1 METIISGE
9 PDAGPNNGEHAMT
22 ETREPA
28 RRVLLARR
36 PKGAPVADDFRL
48 DEVPVPPLQPGE
60 VQVRTIWL
68 SLDPYMRGR
77 MNDGPSYVPPA
88 RLDEPMPGECV
99 GQVEASRAE
108 GFAAGEFVRGHGG
121 WQSRF
126 VLPADKLTRLDPAEA
141 PLSTSLGVLG
151 MPGLTAYAGV
161 HAVTRAKAGE
171 TLVVGAASGAVG
183 AIAGQLAKSAGCRV
197 VGTAGGADKC
207 RYVTDELGFDACLDR
222 REPDLA
228 GRLKAAC
235 PDGVDVYIELVGG
248 ELLWALLPLINLHAR
263 ISVIGAVA
271 WYNLAALPE
280 GPDRSPLLWRTILT
294 KRLRV
299 EGTLVYDFAGLE
311 PEFRRHCVPL
321 VRDGK
326 LKFKEDVVEGLE
338 NAPRALMGLLEG
350 GNFGKLLVRVAD
362 DPTRPGR

>member
-1 METIISGE
+1 MITN
-9 PDAGPNNGEHAMT
+9 PDLVQ
-22 ETREPA
+22 RI
-28 RRVLLARR
+28 LLVRR
-36 PKGAPVADDFRL
+36 PKGVPVAEDFRL
-48 DEVPVPPLQPGE
+48 EEASLPSLRPGE
-60 VQVRTIWL
+60 ARVRTIWL

-77 MNDGPSYVPPA
+77 MNDAPSYVPPTQ
-88 RLDEPMPGECV
+88 LGEPMPGECV
-99 GQVEASRAE
+99 GQVEASRAD
-108 GFAAGEFVRGHGG
+108 GFAPGDFVRGHGG

-126 VLPADKLTRLDPAEA
+126 VLPAEKLARLDPAEA

-197 VGTAGGADKC
+197 VGVAGGADKC
-207 RYVTDELGFDACLDR
+207 RYVTEELGFDACLDR

-228 GRLKAAC
+228 GRLKTAC

-248 ELLWALLPLINLHAR
+248 ELLWALLPLLNLHAR

-271 WYNLAALPE
+271 WYNLPGLPE
-280 GPDRSPLLWRTILT
+280 GPDRSPLLWRAILT
-294 KRLRV
+294 KRLQV
-299 EGTLVYDFAGLE
+299 TGTLVYDFAGLE
-311 PEFRRHCVPL
+311 PEFRRTCVTL

-326 LKFKEDVVEGLE
+326 LRFKEDVVEGLE
-338 NAPRALMGLLEG
+338 NAPQALIGMLEG
-350 GNFGKLLVRVAD
+350 RNFGKVLVQVAP
-362 DPTRPGR
+362 DPTRAGA

>member
-1 METIISGE
+1 
-9 PDAGPNNGEHAMT
+9 MT
-22 ETREPA
+22 STRELVQ
-28 RRVLLARR
+28 RILLARR
-36 PKGAPVADDFRL
+36 PNGAPVPEDFRL
-48 DEVPVPPLQPGE
+48 DEQPVPEPGPGE
-60 VQVRTIWL
+60 ALVRTIWL

-77 MNDGPSYVPPA
+77 MNDGPSYAPPA
-88 RLDEPMPGECV
+88 QLGEPMPGECV

-108 GFAAGEFVRGHGG
+108 GLAVGDFVRGHGG

-126 VLPADKLTRLDPAEA
+126 VLPGEKLTRLDPAEA

-161 HAVTRAKAGE
+161 HAAVEVKAGE

-183 AIAGQLAKSAGCRV
+183 AIAGQLAKIAGCRV
-197 VGTAGGADKC
+197 VGVASGADKC
-207 RYVTDELGFDACLDR
+207 RYVTDELGFDVCLDR

-235 PDGVDVYIELVGG
+235 PDGVDAYIELVGG
-248 ELLWALLPLINLHAR
+248 DLLWAVLPLFNLHAR

-294 KRLRV
+294 RRLRV
-299 EGTLVYDFAGLE
+299 VGTLVYDFADLE
-311 PEFRRHCVPL
+311 PEFRRVCVPL
-321 VRDGK
+321 VRDGR
-326 LKFKEDVVEGLE
+326 LKFKEDVVDGLD
-338 NAPRALMGLLEG
+338 NAPQALIGMLEG
-350 GNFGKLLVRVAD
+350 RNFGKLLIQVAP
-362 DPTRPGR
+362 DPTRTSR